1 MPKTAHC
8 CAGSSPPVE
17 LVDGADHHIRLA
29 RWARLAYAGAMSKHD
44 FDLLVI
50 GAGSGGVRA
59 SRIAA
64 GHGARVAVA
73 EEYRVGGTCVI
84 RGCVPKKLLVY
95 GAHFAEDL
103 DDARRFGWQIEGK
116 RFDWATL
123 RDNVAAEVDRLNGLF
138 QDTLD
143 NNKVT
148 TLLGHARLIDANTVD
163 VAKDGI
169 SQRYTAAKIL
179 IASGARPYT
188 PDVPGAEHGITSNE
202 VFHLPALPRRMVIAG
217 AGYIA
222 TEFAGVFHEF
232 GTDVTLINRSDT
244 ILRGWEPA
252 LADRLLQ
259 ISLAKG
265 LNFKLNCR
273 LERVEKTDTGLV
285 LHFADGKTLE
295 TDVLMWALGRVANV
309 EGLGLDTVGVALNE
323 KGAIAVDADNQTNVP
338 GIFAVGDVT
347 DRVQLTPVAIREGH
361 SFADTQFGNKPWRVD
376 YNAIPSAVFS
386 NPPLGSVGMTEA
398 QARNAYGLVKVFTS
412 DFRPMK
418 NVLAGRNERALYKLV
433 VDSATD
439 RVVGAHMI
447 GPDAPEILQA
457 VAIAVKA
464 QLTKAQFDETMAL
477 HPTMSEELVLMR

>member
-1 MPKTAHC
+1 MTK
-8 CAGSSPPVE
+8 
-17 LVDGADHHIRLA
+17 
-29 RWARLAYAGAMSKHD
+29 YD
-44 FDLLVI
+44 FDLFVI

-103 DDARRFGWQIEGK
+103 DDARRFGWTLEGR

-123 RDNVAAEVDRLNGLF
+123 RDNVLAEVDRLNGLY
-138 QDTLD
+138 QTTLD

-148 TLLGHARLIDANTVD
+148 TLLGHARLLDAHHVEVD
-163 VAKDGI
+163 GT
-169 SQRYTAAKIL
+169 RYSARTIL
-179 IASGARPYT
+179 IATGARPFV

-202 VFHLPALPRRMVIAG
+202 VFHLPELPRRMVIAG

-222 TEFAGVFHEF
+222 TEFAGVFHEL

-252 LADRLLQ
+252 LADRLLT
-259 ISLAKG
+259 ISTAKG
-265 LNFKLNCR
+265 ISFKLNCK
-273 LERVEKTDTGLV
+273 LERVEQTDAGLV
-285 LHFADGKTLE
+285 LHFVDGKTIE
-295 TDVLMWALGRVANV
+295 TDVLMWALGRVPNI
-309 EGLGLDTVGVALNE
+309 EGLGLDAAGVALNE
-323 KGAIAVDADNQTNVP
+323 KGAIAVDGENRTNVP
-338 GIFAVGDVT
+338 SIFAVGDVT

-361 SFADTQFGNKPWRVD
+361 AFADTQFGNKPWTVD
-376 YNAIPSAVFS
+376 YRAIPSAVFS

-398 QARNAYGLVKVFTS
+398 EARNAYGQVRVFTS

-433 VDSATD
+433 VDASTD

-464 QLTKAQFDETMAL
+464 GLTKAHFDDTMAL